1 MVVWTHLK
9 NISQLGWLFPIY
21 IYIYMEK
28 TNKPPTS
35 KFWWWSFFQYQI
47 QVSFWRTY
55 LEHHPSDFFSPQW
68 LQVPQKKTYPTN
80 GWNNSVSETS
90 PIRSMV
96 LLYMVTF
103 TIHIPPMLAYIPYM
117 DPVGHKKSHVLSV
130 FWMVPRVPMIS
141 IPKKKCRWN
150 DYIQCEAP
158 VR

>member
-1 MVVWTHLK
+1 
-9 NISQLGWLFPIY
+9 
-21 IYIYMEK
+21 MEK

-117 DPVGHKKSHVLSV
+117 DPVGHKKKSRSLSFLDGSQGSHDIYPEKKMSLK
-130 FWMVPRVPMIS
+130 WLHTMWGPRS
-141 IPKKKCRWN
+141 IAKLVYNSNNYGLW
-150 DYIQCEAP
+150 YL
-158 VR
+158 